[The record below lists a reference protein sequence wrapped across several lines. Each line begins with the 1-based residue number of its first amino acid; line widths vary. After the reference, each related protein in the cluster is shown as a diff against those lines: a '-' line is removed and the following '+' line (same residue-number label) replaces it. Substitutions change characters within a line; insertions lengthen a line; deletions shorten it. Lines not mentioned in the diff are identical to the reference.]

1 MHASMKSG
9 FDGVR
14 AGMDTTSSANAV
26 VGKSTRR
33 QKQQQRLNA
42 REQERTVKWSE
53 MPTTRHLTEYCLMK
67 AKEEWDVANT
77 LVVIHAKM
85 DPGEW
90 WVFKEHDSCG
100 GLSAPPGYTRLRR
113 VKVVHQNFLWCSCGL
128 PSRMKYPCRHIYA
141 VTKQV
146 SMNMFGVRWHSQFQ
160 HYYGRDGAED
170 WTAVFDSMMADEFER
185 DNKNGEVINIEGMD
199 FLSQQP
205 ESWLLIQ
212 DDNNTLVAQGK
223 HLHELTWVQKK
234 VAVKGVPLPE
244 IRRTVEAALRGT
256 NDEQEPI
263 FEVGTDEDQEP
274 IFEVECHIPD
284 TIHNLQVSQQN
295 AVTSLRHQKN
305 AADAQVTELF
315 RTALNL
321 AGQRSGH
328 IELLKDHLQEVIRK
342 MNSDIASG
350 NKHHKRSSGYAF
362 PETGR
367 SNKRVEKRKKSAG
380 EF

>member
-1 MHASMKSG
+1 
-9 FDGVR
+9 
-14 AGMDTTSSANAV
+14 
-26 VGKSTRR
+26 
-33 QKQQQRLNA
+33 
-42 REQERTVKWSE
+42 
-53 MPTTRHLTEYCLMK
+53 
-67 AKEEWDVANT
+67 
-77 LVVIHAKM
+77 
-85 DPGEW
+85 
-90 WVFKEHDSCG
+90 
-100 GLSAPPGYTRLRR
+100 
-113 VKVVHQNFLWCSCGL
+113 
-128 PSRMKYPCRHIYA
+128 MKYPCRHIYA

-170 WTAVFDSMMADEFER
+170 WTAVFDLMMADEFER

-205 ESWLLIQ
+205 ESWLSIQ

-263 FEVGTDEDQEP
+263 FEVGTDEEQEP
-274 IFEVECHIPD
+274 MFEVECHIPD

-367 SNKRVEKRKKSAG
+367 SNKRVEKCWRVLRHPRTLWYNSYTTQQPTFHGLEFLKTSKYFPRIDSYNSYTTQQPTDCEVLSTDLVRGSPLSELTKS
-380 EF
+380 

>member
-1 MHASMKSG
+1 
-9 FDGVR
+9 
-14 AGMDTTSSANAV
+14 MDTTSSANAV

-33 QKQQQRLNA
+33 QNESQRLNA
-42 REQERTVKWSE
+42 RDQERAVKWSE
-53 MPTTRHLTEYCLMK
+53 MPKVRHLTEYCLMK

-90 WVFKEHDSCG
+90 WVF
-100 GLSAPPGYTRLRR
+100 
-113 VKVVHQNFLWCSCGL
+113 
-128 PSRMKYPCRHIYA
+128 
-141 VTKQV
+141 
-146 SMNMFGVRWHSQFQ
+146 
-160 HYYGRDGAED
+160 
-170 WTAVFDSMMADEFER
+170 DSMMADEFER

-199 FLSQQP
+199 FLSEQP
-205 ESWLLIQ
+205 ESWLSIQ

-234 VAVKGVPLPE
+234 VALKGVPLPE
-244 IRRTVEAALRGT
+244 IRMTVETAIRGA

-263 FEVGTDEDQEP
+263 FEVGTDDDQEP
-274 IFEVECHIPD
+274 MFEVECHIPD

-350 NKHHKRSSGYAF
+350 NEHHKRSSGYAF
-362 PETGR
+362 PEMGR